1 MQGTA
6 TCYPSS
12 GFLDMKRRP
21 AQAIFGATIFLGAF
35 LLFQVQ
41 PILGKYLLP
50 WFGGTPAVWTT
61 CLLFFQVLLLAGYA
75 YGHALAGVRSARAQ
89 LAIHAALLAGS
100 LILLGL
106 LATRWHSP
114 ILPGAGW
121 KPAPGGHPT
130 WEIVRLLAVSIGLP
144 FFLLATTAPL
154 VQSWYA
160 RVEPGR
166 SPYRLYALSNA
177 GSLLAL
183 VSYPFA
189 VEPALA
195 LGLQGRVWTW
205 AFLAFALGCA
215 ASGALAARSHQAQ
228 PFGIDEII
236 AEYEPRP
243 ATGTMLLWAALAA
256 AGSVMLLAVTNQI
269 CQEVAVVP
277 FLWVLPL
284 SLYLLSFILC
294 FHDERWCGRGW
305 LRALLLAALLAPV
318 LLFFGPFADIRLQ
331 IAVFCFALL
340 AGCMVCHGELVR
352 LKPAPRYL
360 TSFYLMIAAGGAA
373 GGVFVALVAPHIFSG
388 YWEFHLGLWGC
399 CLLPLIVLVRE
410 RHRMFYRQGLW
421 LGFYLYVFGLL
432 LLGGEL
438 LLHVAW
444 YKHNTAEVERNFYGV
459 VAVYSD
465 YDAQAHAAVYALRHG
480 RITHGLEY
488 REGALAG
495 QPTAYFAP
503 QSGIGLLL
511 ASYPRS
517 APLRVG
523 VVGLGIG
530 TLAAYGR
537 GGDDFRFYEI
547 NPAVVRLAAASSYF
561 HYLRES
567 RARVEI
573 VPGDGRLSLEREQAA
588 GAAPFDIL
596 VLDAFNSDAPPV
608 HLLTQEAFALDL
620 ARLRPEGVL
629 AVNISNRGLDLRP
642 VVLAAAERFD
652 LGAVWVYQAPGDR
665 FHPGSSWMLLARD
678 RARLASP
685 ELARAASPLG
695 DVPRIRMWTDDF
707 SNLFRVL
714 K

>member
-1 MQGTA
+1 
-6 TCYPSS
+6 
-12 GFLDMKRRP
+12 MKRP
-21 AQAIFGATIFLGAF
+21 AQAIFGATVFLGAF

-75 YGHALAGVRSARAQ
+75 YGHALAGVRRARTQ
-89 LAIHAALLAGS
+89 LAVHAALLAGAVT
-100 LILLGL
+100 L
-106 LATRWHSP
+106 LAVLGRRWNSP
-114 ILPGAGW
+114 ILPGEAW
-121 KPAPGGHPT
+121 KPEPGGHPT

-160 RVEPGR
+160 RTEPER
-166 SPYRLYALSNA
+166 SPYPLYALSNA

-183 VSYPFA
+183 VSYPFV

-195 LGLQGRVWTW
+195 LGVQGRTWTW
-205 AFLAFALGCA
+205 AFLAFALGC
-215 ASGALAARSHQAQ
+215 SVCGALAVRSHQPQA
-228 PFGIDEII
+228 FGIDEII

-243 ATGTMLLWAALAA
+243 TAGTMLLWAALAA
-256 AGSVMLLAVTNQI
+256 GGSIMLLAVTNQI

-318 LLFFGPFADIRLQ
+318 LLFFGPYADIRLQ
-331 IAVFCFALL
+331 IAVFCFTLVAC
-340 AGCMVCHGELVR
+340 CMVCHGELVR

-360 TSFYLMIAAGGAA
+360 TWFYLAIAAGGAA
-373 GGVFVALVAPHIFSG
+373 GGIFVALLAPHLFSG

-399 CLLPLIVLVRE
+399 CLLALVVLVHE
-410 RHRMFYRQGLW
+410 RHRLFYRHRLRP
-421 LGFYLYVFGLL
+421 GFYLYAFGLL
-432 LLGGEL
+432 LLAGEL

-444 YKHNTAEVERNFYGV
+444 YKHNTEEVERNFYGV

-465 YDAQAHAAVYALRHG
+465 YDAQAHSAVYALRHG

-488 REGALAG
+488 RAPE
-495 QPTAYFAP
+495 QRDRPTAYFAP
-503 QSGIGLLL
+503 GSGIGLLFG
-511 ASYPRS
+511 ADPRG

-537 GGDDFRFYEI
+537 PGDQFRFYEI
-547 NPAVVRLAAASSYF
+547 NPAVVRLAVASPYF
-561 HYLRES
+561 HYLEDS
-567 RARVEI
+567 PARVAI
-573 VPGDGRLSLEREQAA
+573 AAGDGRLSLEREQAA
-588 GAAPFDIL
+588 GAPLLDLL
-596 VLDAFNSDAPPV
+596 VLDAFNSDAPPA
-608 HLLTQEAFALDL
+608 HLLTQEAFALYL
-620 ARLRPEGVL
+620 ERLKPEGVL
-629 AVNISNRGLDLRP
+629 AVNISNRALDLRP
-642 VVLAAAERFD
+642 VVLAAAERFN

-665 FHPGSSWMLLARD
+665 FHPGSSWVLLARD
-678 RARLASP
+678 RTRLAAP
-685 ELARAASPLG
+685 GLARAASPLAG
-695 DVPRIRMWTDDF
+695 IPRIRPWTDDF
-707 SNLFRVL
+707 SNLYRVL

>member
-1 MQGTA
+1 MNRSA
-6 TCYPSS
+6 V
-12 GFLDMKRRP
+12 
-21 AQAIFGATIFLGAF
+21 QAVFGATIFLGAF

-75 YGHALAGVRSARAQ
+75 YGHALAGLRARAQ
-89 LAIHAALLAGS
+89 LVVHLVLLAGS
-100 LILLGL
+100 LA
-106 LATRWHSP
+106 LAGVLAARWPSP

-130 WEIVRLLAVSIGLP
+130 WEIVRLLAASIGLP

-160 RVEPGR
+160 RVEPEA

-183 VSYPFA
+183 VSYPFL

-195 LGLQGRVWTW
+195 LGLQGRAWTW
-205 AFLAFALGCA
+205 AYLAFALGCA
-215 ASGALAARSHQAQ
+215 ACGALAARSRRAQ
-228 PFGIDEII
+228 PFGVDQILEQ
-236 AEYEPRP
+236 YEPRP
-243 ATGTMLLWAALAA
+243 AAGTMLLWAALAA
-256 AGSVMLLAVTNQI
+256 GGSIMLLAVTNQI

-305 LRALLLAALLAPV
+305 LRALLLAAIVAPV
-318 LLFFGPFADIRLQ
+318 LLFFGPYADIRLQ
-331 IAVFCFALL
+331 IAVFCFTLV

-352 LKPAPRYL
+352 LRPAPRYL

-373 GGVFVALVAPHIFSG
+373 GGVFVALVAPHLFAG

-399 CLLPLIVLVRE
+399 CLLALVVLVRE
-410 RHRMFYRQGLW
+410 RHRLFYRQGLRA
-421 LGFYLYVFGLL
+421 GFYLYVFGLL
-432 LLGGEL
+432 LLAGEL
-438 LLHVAW
+438 VSHVAW
-444 YKHNTAEVERNFYGV
+444 YEHNTEKVERNFYGV

-465 YDAQAHAAVYALRHG
+465 YDAQAHAGVYALRHG

-495 QPTAYFAP
+495 WPTAYFAP
-503 QSGIGLLL
+503 ESGIGLLL
-511 ASYPRS
+511 AGYPRPS
-517 APLRVG
+517 PLRVG

-530 TLAAYGR
+530 TLAAYGHR
-537 GGDDFRFYEI
+537 GEDFRFYEI
-547 NPAVVRLAAASSYF
+547 NPAVIRLAGSSPYF
-561 HYLRES
+561 HYLERS
-567 RARVEI
+567 PAQVEI

-596 VLDAFNSDAPPV
+596 VLDAFNSDAPPA
-608 HLLTQEAFALDL
+608 HLLTREAFALYL
-620 ARLRPEGVL
+620 ARLKPEGVL
-629 AVNISNRGLDLRP
+629 AVNVSNRALDLRP

-652 LGAVWVYQAPGDR
+652 LGVAWVYQPPGDR

-678 RARLASP
+678 RSRLAQP
-685 ELARAASPLG
+685 GVARAASSLAG
-695 DVPRIRMWTDDF
+695 VPRIPWTDDF

>member
-1 MQGTA
+1 
-6 TCYPSS
+6 
-12 GFLDMKRRP
+12 MKRP
-21 AQAIFGATIFLGAF
+21 AQAIFGATVFLGAF

-89 LAIHAALLAGS
+89 LGVHGALLAGS
-100 LILLGL
+100 VVV
-106 LATRWHSP
+106 LAVMAARWPSP
-114 ILPGAGW
+114 ILPGAAW

-160 RVEPGR
+160 RTEPER

-177 GSLLAL
+177 GSLLGLA
-183 VSYPFA
+183 SYPFV

-195 LGLQGRVWTW
+195 LGVQGRTWTW
-205 AFLAFALGCA
+205 AFLTFALGCA
-215 ASGALAARSHQAQ
+215 VCGVLAVRSHQPQ
-228 PFGIDEII
+228 PFGIDQILEQ
-236 AEYEPRP
+236 YEPRP
-243 ATGTMLLWAALAA
+243 TAGTMLLWAALAA
-256 AGSVMLLAVTNQI
+256 GSSVMLLAVTNQI

-318 LLFFGPFADIRLQ
+318 LLFFGPYADIRLQ
-331 IAVFCFALL
+331 IAVFCFTLVAC
-340 AGCMVCHGELVR
+340 CMVCHGELVR

-360 TSFYLMIAAGGAA
+360 TWFYLAIAAGGAA
-373 GGVFVALVAPHIFSG
+373 GGVFVALLAPRLFSG

-399 CLLPLIVLVRE
+399 CLLALVVLVRE
-410 RHRMFYRQGLW
+410 RHRLFYRQRLRP
-421 LGFYLYVFGLL
+421 GFYLYAFGLL
-432 LLGGEL
+432 LLAGEL
-438 LLHVAW
+438 LSHVAW
-444 YKHNTAEVERNFYGV
+444 YKHNTEEVERNFYGV

-465 YDAQAHAAVYALRHG
+465 YDAQAHSAVYALRHG

-488 REGALAG
+488 RAPE
-495 QPTAYFAP
+495 QRDRPTAYFAP
-503 QSGIGLLL
+503 ESGIGLLF
-511 ASYPRS
+511 AADPHG

-537 GGDDFRFYEI
+537 PGDQFRFYEI
-547 NPAVVRLAAASSYF
+547 NPAVVRLAAASPYF
-561 HYLRES
+561 HYLADS

-573 VPGDGRLSLEREQAA
+573 VAGDGRLSLEREQAA
-588 GAAPFDIL
+588 GAPLLDLL
-596 VLDAFNSDAPPV
+596 VLDAFNSDAPPA
-608 HLLTQEAFALDL
+608 HLLTQEAFRLYL
-620 ARLRPEGVL
+620 ARLKPEGVL
-629 AVNISNRGLDLRP
+629 AVNISNRALDLRP
-642 VVLAAAERFD
+642 VVLAAAERFG
-652 LGAVWVYQAPGDR
+652 LGVVWVYQAPGDR

-678 RARLASP
+678 RARLATP
-685 ELARAASPLG
+685 GLARAASPLAG
-695 DVPRIRMWTDDF
+695 APPVRPWTDDF
-707 SNLFRVL
+707 SNLYRVL

>member
-1 MQGTA
+1 MQ
-6 TCYPSS
+6 
-12 GFLDMKRRP
+12 RP
-21 AQAIFGATIFLGAF
+21 AQAVFGATIFLGAF

-75 YGHALAGVRSARAQ
+75 YGHALAGLHSAKAQ
-89 LAIHAALLAGS
+89 LLVHLALLAGS
-100 LILLGL
+100 LVLVGV
-106 LATRWHSP
+106 LAMRWPSP

-121 KPAPGGHPT
+121 KPQPGAHPT
-130 WEIVRLLAVSIGLP
+130 WEIVRLLGASVGLP

-160 RVEPGR
+160 RVEPEG

-195 LGLQGRVWTW
+195 LGMQGRVWTW
-205 AFLAFALGCA
+205 AYLAFALGCA
-215 ASGALAARSHQAQ
+215 ACGMLAARSRQAQ

-243 ATGTMLLWAALAA
+243 TAGTMALWAALAA
-256 AGSVMLLAVTNQI
+256 GGSVMLLAVTNQI

-305 LRALLLAALLAPV
+305 LRALLLAAIVAPV
-318 LLFFGPFADIRLQ
+318 LLFFGPYADIRLQ
-331 IAVFCFALL
+331 SAIFCFTLV

-360 TSFYLMIAAGGAA
+360 TSFYLAIAAGGAA
-373 GGVFVALVAPHIFSG
+373 GGVFVALVAPHLFDG

-399 CLLPLIVLVRE
+399 CLLALVVLVRE
-410 RHRMFYRQGLW
+410 RHRLFYRGGLRA
-421 LGFYLYVFGLL
+421 GFYLYVFGLL

-438 LLHVAW
+438 ASHVAW
-444 YKHNTAEVERNFYGV
+444 YEHNTVEVDRNFYGV

-465 YDAQAHAAVYALRHG
+465 YDAQARSAVYALRHG

-488 REGALAG
+488 REAA
-495 QPTAYFAP
+495 QQDRPTAYFAP
-503 QSGIGLLL
+503 ESGIGLLL
-511 ASYPRS
+511 KGFPRPS
-517 APLRVG
+517 PLRVG

-537 GGDDFRFYEI
+537 PGDHFRFYEI
-547 NPAVVRLAAASSYF
+547 NPAVVRLAGSSPYF
-561 HYLRES
+561 HYLEDT
-567 RARVEI
+567 RAQVEI

-588 GAAPFDIL
+588 GAAPFDVL
-596 VLDAFNSDAPPV
+596 VLDAFNSDAPPA
-608 HLLTQEAFALDL
+608 HLLTEEAFALDL
-620 ARLRPEGVL
+620 ARLKPEGVL
-629 AVNISNRGLDLRP
+629 AVNVSNRALDLRP

-652 LGAVWVYQAPGDR
+652 LGAAWVYQAPGDR
-665 FHPGSSWMLLARD
+665 FHPGSSWILLARD
-678 RARLASP
+678 RARLATP
-685 ELARAASPLG
+685 ELARAASPLTG
-695 DVPRIRMWTDDF
+695 VPRIPPWTDDF

>member
-1 MQGTA
+1 MNRSA
-6 TCYPSS
+6 
-12 GFLDMKRRP
+12 
-21 AQAIFGATIFLGAF
+21 AQAVFGATIFLGAF

-75 YGHALAGVRSARAQ
+75 YGHALAGLRSARTQ
-89 LAIHAALLAGS
+89 LVIHLALLAGS
-100 LILLGL
+100 LA
-106 LATRWHSP
+106 LAGALAARWPSP
-114 ILPGAGW
+114 ILPGAAW
-121 KPAPGGHPT
+121 KPVPGGHPT

-154 VQSWYA
+154 LQSWYA
-160 RVEPGR
+160 RVEPEA

-183 VSYPFA
+183 VSYPFL

-205 AFLAFALGCA
+205 AYLAFALGCA
-215 ASGALAARSHQAQ
+215 ASGVLAARSHRAQ
-228 PFGIDEII
+228 RFGVDEII

-243 ATGTMLLWAALAA
+243 TAGTMLLWAALAA
-256 AGSVMLLAVTNQI
+256 GGSVMLLAVTNQI

-305 LRALLLAALLAPV
+305 LRALLLAAIVAPV
-318 LLFFGPFADIRLQ
+318 LLFFGPYADIRLQ
-331 IAVFCFALL
+331 VAVFCFTLV

-352 LKPAPRYL
+352 MKPAPRYL

-373 GGVFVALVAPHIFSG
+373 GGVFVALVAPHLFAG

-399 CLLPLIVLVRE
+399 CLLALVVLVRE
-410 RHRMFYRQGLW
+410 RHRLFYREGLRA
-421 LGFYLYVFGLL
+421 GFYLYAFGLL
-432 LLGGEL
+432 LLGAEL
-438 LLHVAW
+438 ASHVAW
-444 YKHNTAEVERNFYGV
+444 YEHNTEQVERNFYGV

-465 YDAQAHAAVYALRHG
+465 YDPQAHSGVYALRHG

-495 QPTAYFAP
+495 RPTAYFAP
-503 QSGIGLLL
+503 ESGVGLLL
-511 ASYPRS
+511 ASYPHS
-517 APLRVG
+517 TPLRVG

-530 TLAAYGR
+530 TLAVYGQR
-537 GGDDFRFYEI
+537 GDDFRFYEI
-547 NPAVVRLAAASSYF
+547 NPAVIRLAGSSPYF
-561 HYLRES
+561 HYLEH
-567 RARVEI
+567 APAQVEI

-588 GAAPFDIL
+588 GAAPFDLL
-596 VLDAFNSDAPPV
+596 VLDAFNSDAPPA
-608 HLLTQEAFALDL
+608 HLLTREAFALYL
-620 ARLRPEGVL
+620 ARLKPEGVL
-629 AVNISNRGLDLRP
+629 AVNVSNRALDLRP
-642 VVLAAAERFD
+642 VVLAAADRFD
-652 LGAVWVYQAPGDR
+652 LGAAWVYQAPGDR

-678 RARLASP
+678 RARLAAP
-685 ELARAASPLG
+685 GLARAASPLTG
-695 DVPRIRMWTDDF
+695 VPRIRPWTDDF